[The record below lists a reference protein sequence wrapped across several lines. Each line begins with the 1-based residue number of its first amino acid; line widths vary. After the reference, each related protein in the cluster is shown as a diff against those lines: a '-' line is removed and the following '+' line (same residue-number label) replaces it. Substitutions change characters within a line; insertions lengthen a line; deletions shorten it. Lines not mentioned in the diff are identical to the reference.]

1 MKKLYSIYLFTVLLT
16 SLTSCQNDLKEEYK
30 YDAVTPELKLSVG
43 KLDYEGQGGLQ
54 NISIT
59 SNTFW
64 NAFSDKEWLHISME
78 EGRGSKSISIT
89 ADPNPS
95 TRENRTG
102 TITIQNGLQTCKVD
116 VTQALTPEI
125 LKVSQSNVNCI
136 AKEGYYYIDVTS
148 NVDSWSVSSDEYWC
162 SVSPISDITFQIH
175 VMLNSSFLSRTANIT
190 VKGLDKSLTV
200 HIDQDGAAM
209 PTFSNISESGVTNTE
224 ATINFKFNS
233 SDIQVK
239 RYGVCYSQ
247 YDTEPTIDNSTYV
260 DRYLSSYNSTV
271 SCTIYNLTM
280 DTGYYYRCFV
290 ETDAGITYSNSYYFK
305 TLAIIAPEE
314 NDNLTPNF

>member
-1 MKKLYSIYLFTVLLT
+1 MKKLYSIYLITLLLT
-16 SLTSCQNDLKEEYK
+16 ALTSCQKDLKDEYK
-30 YDAVTPELKLSVG
+30 YDAVTPELKVSVG
-43 KLDYEGQGGLQ
+43 KLDFEGHGGSQ
-54 NISIT
+54 NINIT

-64 NAFSDKEWLHISME
+64 NAFSYEDWLHISME
-78 EGRGSKSISIT
+78 EGRGSKSINIT
-89 ADPNPS
+89 TDPNPS
-95 TRENRTG
+95 TREDRTG
-102 TITIQNGLQTCKVD
+102 TVTIKNGLQTCQVD
-116 VTQALTPEI
+116 VTQAMTPEI
-125 LKVSQSNVNCI
+125 LEVSPTSVSCD
-136 AKEGYYYIDVTS
+136 AKEGYYYVEVTS
-148 NVDSWSVSSDEYWC
+148 NVDSWSVSSNENWC
-162 SVSPISDITFQIH
+162 SVSPISDITFQIY
-175 VMLNSSFLSRTANIT
+175 VKLNSSYSSRTANVT

-200 HIDQDGAAM
+200 RVDQNAAAM

-290 ETDAGITYSNSYYFK
+290 ETDAGITYSNATYFK

-314 NDNLTPNF
+314 NDNKTPNF